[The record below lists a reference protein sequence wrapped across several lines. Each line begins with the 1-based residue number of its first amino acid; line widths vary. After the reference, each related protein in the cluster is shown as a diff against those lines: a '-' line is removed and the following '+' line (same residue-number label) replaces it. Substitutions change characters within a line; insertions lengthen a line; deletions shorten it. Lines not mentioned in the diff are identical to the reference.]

1 MIRICSLVKVLV
13 NCLALLIPTALFS
26 APSSPPP
33 PPSFLSFGIYC
44 MYTKKLD

>member
-26 APSSPPP
+26 AP